1 MRTAKGRFRAFV
13 LHDLQDGGRK
23 TGSFVHVQSISM
35 LYELGHN
42 FRSSFKA
49 ISGGQQETKWQDEGA
64 WKRPVR
70 IISARKATPTERR
83 CYEQEVIQDR
93 KSTRLNSSH
102 QI

>member
-1 MRTAKGRFRAFV
+1 MRNDKGRFRAFV

-70 IISARKATPTERR
+70 IISPERR
-83 CYEQEVIQDR
+83 RQQRDDAMS
-93 KSTRLNSSH
+93 KRLYIRH
-102 QI
+102 IAAVDGGA